1 MTKLEKALQQYVEAF
16 HENYPLIATMEMS
29 DDEIISDIEQ
39 CIQSG
44 KLAEPP
50 VFEEDV
56 DY

>member
-1 MTKLEKALQQYVEAF
+1 MAKLEKALQQYMETF
-16 HENYPLIATMEMS
+16 DENYPLVVTIGMS
-29 DDEIISDIEQ
+29 DNEIIDDIEQ

-50 VFEEDV
+50 AFEEDI

>member
-1 MTKLEKALQQYVEAF
+1 MTKLEKALQQYMEAF
-16 HENYPLIATMEMS
+16 DENYPLIATMEMF

-50 VFEEDV
+50 TFEEDV